1 MSVDVGLE
9 KIGGAVKVSI
19 LPSNEASNA
28 TLYVFYFN
36 PEGEVQIKRGENAG
50 KKINY
55 TNIVGKVEMVGMVG
69 DQGLTTEFAVA
80 DMKQKGYKACALI
93 LQGKTANGYPGPI
106 IGASVIS
113 DL

>member
-1 MSVDVGLE
+1 MSAQSIIRTCLRGLNTRH
-9 KIGGAVKVSI
+9 GSVLLV
-19 LPSNEASNA
+19 L
-28 TLYVFYFN
+28 
-36 PEGEVQIKRGENAG
+36 
-50 KKINY
+50 
-55 TNIVGKVEMVGMVG
+55 NIVGKVEMVGMVG